1 VPNYV
6 AAVGCALIFSAA
18 AHAQPPEL
26 ADAEKKARQ
35 ALVEYQSGQYE
46 AAGRL
51 FLEAWQLSG
60 QPTPLRNAAKA
71 FELAGA
77 LDDAIVHWSV
87 FATLPEVSREDREE
101 ARRHVLDIRE
111 KLQKPV
117 IAPPP
122 EPAPRPDPAV
132 QKGNDAAVVGT
143 WTLIGSGAALVVT
156 GGALF
161 GVAESQLRDLDVAL
175 ADRDA
180 LGKVT
185 GIERATAQS
194 DLASIN
200 DKRAAGIA
208 LLAVG
213 SATLVGGVAWGIAS
227 LVSGDDPPPGAAS
240 VVPTRGG
247 AVLMWSG
254 GL

>member
-1 VPNYV
+1 M
-6 AAVGCALIFSAA
+6 VGALLVSAA
-18 AHAQPPEL
+18 AQAQPPEL
-26 ADAEKKARQ
+26 ADAEQKARQ
-35 ALVEYQSGQYE
+35 ALVEYQSGQFE

-71 FELAGA
+71 FELAGM

-87 FATLPEVSREDREE
+87 FATLPEVSLEDRAE

-117 IAPPP
+117 IKPPP
-122 EPAPRPDPAV
+122 DRPPLVDPQPDPAL
-132 QKGNDAAVVGT
+132 QGSDDAAVAGT
-143 WTLIGSGAALVVT
+143 WTLIGSGAALVIT

-161 GVAESQLRDLDVAL
+161 GVAETQLRDLDVAL

-185 GIERATAQS
+185 GIERATAQAE
-194 DLASIN
+194 LASVN

-213 SATLVGGVAWGIAS
+213 SATLIGGIAWGLATW
-227 LVSGDDPPPGAAS
+227 LSGDDPPPGAAA
-240 VVPTRGG
+240 VVPTAGG

>member
-1 VPNYV
+1 M
-6 AAVGCALIFSAA
+6 VGALLVSATA
-18 AHAQPPEL
+18 QAQPPGV
-26 ADAEKKARQ
+26 ANAEQKARQ
-35 ALVEYQSGQYE
+35 ALVEYQSGQFE

-51 FLEAWQLSG
+51 FLQAWQLSG

-71 FELAGA
+71 FELAGV

-87 FATLPEVSREDREE
+87 FATLPEVSMEDRAE

-117 IAPPP
+117 IKPPPAPPSLANP
-122 EPAPRPDPAV
+122 QGDPAL
-132 QKGNDAAVVGT
+132 QNANDDAVAGT
-143 WTLIGSGAALVVT
+143 WALISSGAALVIT

-161 GVAESQLRDLDVAL
+161 GVAETQLRDLDVAL

-180 LGKVT
+180 VGQVT
-185 GIERATAQS
+185 GIDRATAQS
-194 DLASIN
+194 ELASIN

-208 LLAVG
+208 LMAVG
-213 SATLVGGVAWGIAS
+213 SATLIGGIAWGVTTLI
-227 LVSGDDPPPGAAS
+227 GGGKPPPGAAA
-240 VVPTRGG
+240 VIPMRGG